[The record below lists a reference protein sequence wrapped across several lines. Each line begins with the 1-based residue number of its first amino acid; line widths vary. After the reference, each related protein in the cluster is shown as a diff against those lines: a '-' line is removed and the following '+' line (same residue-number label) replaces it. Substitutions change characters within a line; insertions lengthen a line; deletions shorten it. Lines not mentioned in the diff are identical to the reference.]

1 MSESSGEHEHH
12 NSGPRALVIPDA
24 SGVIPTSAEAR
35 SKRRIAAL
43 EEELEM
49 AKFERGTKQRFVS
62 LLAICLLLIDLQR
75 KTTYFVSQGRV
86 IRRMVALYISLEDLI
101 AENDRRCE
109 EGWEDST
116 PEQVVFFC
124 STQYSILLYSQN
136 RLQRGYVA
144 MAQSLPWIH
153 EKLAELDIDD
163 TDDMLKKVRVLNSSD
178 ELLTLP
184 TDDL

>member
-1 MSESSGEHEHH
+1 MSRECAIKDVSLSDMLSSSLHHLSLLLSLARRSLYFTRSLNLTSFISTMSESSGEHDHH
-12 NSGPRALVIPDA
+12 SGPHSLIIPDA

-62 LLAICLLLIDLQR
+62 LLTICLLLIDLQR

-109 EGWEDST
+109 ERWENST
-116 PEQVVFFC
+116 PE
-124 STQYSILLYSQN
+124 
-136 RLQRGYVA
+136 
-144 MAQSLPWIH
+144 
-153 EKLAELDIDD
+153 
-163 TDDMLKKVRVLNSSD
+163 
-178 ELLTLP
+178 
-184 TDDL
+184 